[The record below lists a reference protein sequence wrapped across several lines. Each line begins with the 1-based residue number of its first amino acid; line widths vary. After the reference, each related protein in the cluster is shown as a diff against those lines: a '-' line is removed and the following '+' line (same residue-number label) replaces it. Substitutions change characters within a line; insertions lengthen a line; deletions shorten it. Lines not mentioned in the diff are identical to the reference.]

1 MRQSQEPSGIREGR
15 FGVLTVLLS
24 PPALV
29 GSRRLRQSHEQEAKT
44 IPWTL
49 NNKKKH
55 RKYPQNV
62 AQQVGSMSEGIY

>member
-29 GSRRLRQSHEQEAKT
+29 GCRRLRQSHEQEAKT

-49 NNKKKH
+49 NNKKSIENTPKMWPS
-55 RKYPQNV
+55 KS
-62 AQQVGSMSEGIY
+62 AQ

>member
-15 FGVLTVLLS
+15 FGVLTVLLN

-49 NNKKKH
+49 NNKKSIENTPKMWPS
-55 RKYPQNV
+55 KS
-62 AQQVGSMSEGIY
+62 AQ